1 MIYLQRYITEL
12 DGSQAVDIAVV
23 EDARHAE
30 RYEAQGY
37 DRCTVEAFCQAWRLR
52 DERSLAQ
59 LRAAMRAERQDAA
72 PQQISNQRGIYQS
85 LS

>member
-1 MIYLQRYITEL
+1 MIYLQRYITAA
-12 DGSQAVDIAVV
+12 DGNLAVDIAVV

-37 DRCTVEAFCQAWRLR
+37 ARCSVDSFRQAWRLR
-52 DERSLAQ
+52 DERSMAQ
-59 LRAAMRAERQDAA
+59 LRAALYATREEMAVQPIAS
-72 PQQISNQRGIYQS
+72 QHGIYQA

>member
-1 MIYLQRYITEL
+1 MIYLQRYNTEL

>member
-1 MIYLQRYITEL
+1 MIYLQRYSTEL

>member
-1 MIYLQRYITEL
+1 MIYLQRYMTEA

-37 DRCTVEAFCQAWRLR
+37 DRCSVEAFCQAWRLR

-72 PQQISNQRGIYQS
+72 PQQNSSQRGIYQA